1 MKVMNKIRTVIIDDE
16 KNSRDNTRLMLSKYF
31 SADVEIVGEAEN
43 GIKGKEL
50 IYEKRPD
57 LVFLDVSMP
66 EMNGFEMLQTIPD
79 SDKNFYVIFLTAYS
93 NYTVDAIRAG
103 AIDYLVKPLMKEELI
118 DAVNRARKFIEGEKA
133 KNNVVNSGGTNSKLM
148 IAHSKGFTLID
159 FNEIIMMEAAG
170 NYTDFFLTNNRK
182 IIASRT
188 LKDYED
194 ILDKKLFFRV
204 SRSAIVNLNHIK
216 EYNSSTETL
225 YLSENLQIHISKGRW
240 QEFNEA
246 IRNSTINPNK

>member
-1 MKVMNKIRTVIIDDE
+1 MDKIRAVIIDDE

-31 SADVEIVGEAEN
+31 MSDVEIVGEAEN

-50 IYEKRPD
+50 IYEKHPD
-57 LVFLDVSMP
+57 LVFLDVNMP
-66 EMNGFEMLQTIPD
+66 EMSGLEMLQTIPE

-93 NYTVDAIRAG
+93 DYTINAIRAG
-103 AIDYLVKPLMKEELI
+103 AIDYLVKPLAKEELI
-118 DAVNRARKFIEGEKA
+118 NAINRVRKFIDEKKA
-133 KNNVVNSGGTNSKLM
+133 KMSDVNSASANARLM

-159 FNEIIMMEAAG
+159 FSEIIMLEASG

-188 LKDYED
+188 LKDYEN

-216 EYNSSTETL
+216 EYNSSEETL
-225 YLSENLQIHISKGRW
+225 YLSENHQIHISKTRW

-246 IRNSTINPNK
+246 IRNNTINPNK

>member
-1 MKVMNKIRTVIIDDE
+1 MDKIRAVIIDDE

-31 SADVEIVGEAEN
+31 MSDVEIVGEAEN

-50 IYEKRPD
+50 IYEKHPD
-57 LVFLDVSMP
+57 LVFLDVNMP
-66 EMNGFEMLQTIPD
+66 EMSGLEMLQTIPE

-93 NYTVDAIRAG
+93 DYTINAIRAG
-103 AIDYLVKPLMKEELI
+103 AIDYLVKPLAKEELI
-118 DAVNRARKFIEGEKA
+118 NAINRVRKFIDEKKA
-133 KNNVVNSGGTNSKLM
+133 KMSDVNTTNANARLM

-159 FNEIIMMEAAG
+159 FSEIIMLEASG

-188 LKDYED
+188 LKDYEN

-216 EYNSSTETL
+216 EYNSSEETL
-225 YLSENLQIHISKGRW
+225 YLSENHQIHISKTRW